1 MKRLYTVRSTWLAAL
16 FGVLGLAI
24 LVQMVRIQNSAEAA
38 VFLKQGT
45 RYSGRYETLF
55 PERGQ
60 IYDRNGHLLAGN
72 RTVYEVGVALSE
84 VQNAHSVAL
93 ALSVK
98 LGLNY
103 DKTLDTINNPPEG
116 LVYLVMADF
125 VSSEKMLEL
134 RTLQK
139 QLDDQYRTKGDDSLA
154 GLNFKAHLQRS
165 YPELS
170 LASNILG
177 FVNREGHGYY
187 GVEEK
192 YNDLLSGVPI
202 NVWVPEDPNRA
213 GELPSAPKGANL
225 VLTIDREIQAMV
237 ERELV
242 KGVEDTGSEAGTIVV
257 MDPHSGEVLA
267 MASTPQMNPNE
278 FWKYGEIYKNASEFN
293 RAVSM
298 QFEPGSTFKILTMAA
313 ALDVGTVAP
322 NTSYVDT
329 GYYEIGGAYIYNW
342 DQSAWG
348 PQDMIGCLEHSLNVC
363 LARVAS
369 LMGEDDFYTYMQR
382 FGIGHKTG
390 IDLAMEADGRLKKP
404 TDSDWYTVDLGT
416 NSFGQGVA
424 VTPIQLMTASS
435 ALANGGKMAYPH
447 LLYGMVSNGHQYN
460 TPVQTLGSPISPQTA
475 RTISEMM
482 ALGLENGQSVAR
494 VEGYR
499 IAGKTGTAQ
508 IPGPDGLYDPTKT
521 NASFIGWG
529 PVDDP
534 KFLVFVWLEKPT
546 SSSWAAFVAS
556 PVFHNVVEKLVVLM
570 GIPPD
575 DVRRQINGQ

>member
-1 MKRLYTVRSTWLAAL
+1 MKRLYMVRSTWLAAL

-84 VQNAHSVAL
+84 VQNAHSIAL

-103 DKTLDTINNPPEG
+103 DKTLDIINNPPDG

-125 VSSEKMLEL
+125 VPSEKMLEL

-369 LMGEDDFYTYMQR
+369 LMGEDEFYTYMQR

-494 VEGYR
+494 LEGYR